1 MLDIGFME
9 ILVIG
14 AIALIVVGPKD
25 LPGLLRTVGRF
36 VGKARAMARDF
47 QRTMEDAARD
57 ADLGDVADVVKNKGK
72 LNKLPFDNQVV
83 NSLKEF
89 ERTVKAE
96 TTDAMRAAEG
106 STSSTAS
113 SAEAAGAPASTPTP
127 KPVPAKPVAAPSPAP
142 APAAAPQAAEAAPAA
157 EAPATTAKSA

>member
-1 MLDIGFME
+1 
-9 ILVIG
+9 
-14 AIALIVVGPKD
+14 
-25 LPGLLRTVGRF
+25 
-36 VGKARAMARDF
+36 

-127 KPVPAKPVAAPSPAP
+127 KPVPAKPVAAPTPAP